1 MTVGVAP
8 PTFPSLH
15 TAYFAI
21 LRELRDS
28 GADAAPTG
36 DQASVGSRFGE
47 QQRGAKEIVGA
58 GFRLLN
64 PRARIIQSPQRRVNL
79 AFAIANALWV
89 FRGSDSLSEIMFYNR
104 RAADFSDDGKT
115 LAGAAGSR
123 LLRPAESNQLTA
135 AIQRLRTDP
144 GSRRAV
150 VQLFLASD
158 LANPHRDTPCTIALQ
173 FLIRDGRLCCITFM
187 RSQSAAFVMPYDVF
201 LFTMIQ
207 EAVACELG
215 IELGSYYHLCGSLHF
230 YDDES
235 GFVESLLASAAP
247 PSPPPMPAMVRSPI
261 GWEALVQAEA
271 SARARLS
278 QGAGGKVD
286 LTRCELGPYWS
297 DLLQVLVAWQ
307 TSRGGPGAT
316 ASVTF
321 EALPSAYSA
330 HFQ

>member
-1 MTVGVAP
+1 MTGSVAP

-36 DQASVGSRFGE
+36 DQTSVGSRFGE
-47 QQRGAKEIVGA
+47 GKRSAKELVGA
-58 GFRLLN
+58 GFRLVD
-64 PRARIIQSPQRRVNL
+64 PRARIIQSPQRRVNI

-89 FRGSDSLSEIMFYNR
+89 FRGSDSLSEIMFYNP

-135 AIQRLRTDP
+135 AIQRLRADP

-158 LANPHRDTPCTIALQ
+158 LSRPHRDTPCTIALQ
-173 FLIRDGRLCCITFM
+173 FLIRDGRLSCITFM

-235 GFVESLLASAAP
+235 GLVESLLASAVP
-247 PSPPPMPAMVRSPI
+247 PSPPPMPAMRKSPI
-261 GWEALVQAEA
+261 RWEPLVHAEA
-271 SARARLS
+271 GARAHLS
-278 QGAGGKVD
+278 QSTCGKVD
-286 LTRCELGPYWS
+286 LTHCELDAYWS
-297 DLLQVLVAWQ
+297 DLLHVLVAGQ
-307 TSRGGPGAT
+307 RSRRNPSTVAT
-316 ASVTF
+316 AEVET
-321 EALPSAYSA
+321 LPSAYSA
-330 HFQ
+330 LFQ